1 MGIFDFFRGNKNKDK
16 IDEASISN
24 NDIIDNTRE
33 DIIEDE
39 DFWNIIYDEYNN
51 TLDMLYKLTGSK
63 KLMKEEPAGKLSIE
77 ARESIV
83 LPLLTIQQHA
93 LKKLQELKKDPIKN
107 SDEIVI
113 YDKIVTRSLFGN
125 INASRNSA

>member
-1 MGIFDFFRGNKNKDK
+1 MVYFQHYDDLGELNKVKKLYKESSFFKTLIENSMMSLSKSFLDLTKYMSNDK
-16 IDEASISN
+16 KYG
-24 NDIIDNTRE
+24 
-33 DIIEDE
+33 

-51 TLDMLYKLTGSK
+51 TLEMLYKLTGSK

-93 LKKLQELKKDPIKN
+93 LKK
-107 SDEIVI
+107 
-113 YDKIVTRSLFGN
+113 FF
-125 INASRNSA
+125 

>member
-1 MGIFDFFRGNKNKDK
+1 MSNDKDYG
-16 IDEASISN
+16 
-24 NDIIDNTRE
+24 
-33 DIIEDE
+33 
-39 DFWNIIYDEYNN
+39 DFWNIIYCEYNN
-51 TLDMLYKLTGSK
+51 TLEMLYKLTGSR

-93 LKKLQELKKDPIKN
+93 LKKLQELKKDLENNK
-107 SDEIVI
+107 DEIAVFE
-113 YDKIVTRSLFGN
+113 KIVTRSLFGN